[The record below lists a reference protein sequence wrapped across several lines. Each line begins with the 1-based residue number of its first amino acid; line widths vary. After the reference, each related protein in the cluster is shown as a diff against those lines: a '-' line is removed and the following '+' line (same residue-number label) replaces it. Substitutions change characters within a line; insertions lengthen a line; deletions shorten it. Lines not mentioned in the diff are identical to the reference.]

1 MEQVCTNRRERR
13 THAAGGPDA
22 VLALRSSLPPHGN
35 LPAGLAPALDTG
47 QAAAYTGLAVA
58 TMEGLRSK
66 GGGPRFVRYGRKAVR
81 YLIADLDAW
90 MAARTVASTSERV
103 AA

>member
-1 MEQVCTNRRERR
+1 MDLCKTDSSRAR
-13 THAAGGPDA
+13 TTVD
-22 VLALRSSLPPHGN
+22 LPTGV
-35 LPAGLAPALDTG
+35 APAFNTD
-47 QAAAYTGLAVA
+47 QASAYTGLAPA
-58 TMEGLRSK
+58 TLERLRCT

-90 MAARTVASTSERV
+90 MSARTVSSTSERV